1 LFELYS
7 NGPLLAEGRY
17 EIGAADLSAE
27 RALNLD
33 GSIRWEG
40 ARLRGEISAF
50 RNDIRDFIY
59 LSPTTQV
66 IGRLPVF
73 RHLQADALL
82 TGAEIS
88 AEVEVVPHVTVR
100 GRQDFVRGTN
110 EETDEPLPLIPPRR
124 TVGGIDFRITPTWAN
139 SFFLGGEVEGVAR
152 QNRASPLESVTQSY
166 TLVNLDLG
174 IEKSFRGRPLRID
187 VGVRNAGNVRY
198 NNFLSRYKAFALEPG
213 RNIIVRISTGQ

>member
-40 ARLRGEISAF
+40 ARVRGEIAAF
-50 RNDIRDFIY
+50 RNAIRDFIY
-59 LSPTTQV
+59 LSPTTQF

-82 TGAEIS
+82 TGAELS
-88 AEVEVVPHVTVR
+88 AEVEVVPHLTVR
-100 GRQDFVRGTN
+100 AGQDFVRGTN
-110 EETDEPLPLIPPRR
+110 EETDEPLPMIPPRR
-124 TVGGIDFRITPTWAN
+124 TVGGIDFRITPAWAN
-139 SFFLGGEVEGVAR
+139 SFFVGGEVEGVAR

-174 IEKSFRGRPLRID
+174 IEKSFRGRPVRLD

-213 RNIIVRISTGQ
+213 RNIILRISTGN